1 MVNALLTIFWGLV
14 VLLILVVVHELGH
27 FVAARSFGTRVTEF
41 MIGMPGPNIGI
52 EHNGCRY
59 GITCIPLGGYNRI
72 TGMEGGEEDENLEQV
87 LAYTYRHGAVD
98 VEHVATGCGISQD
111 DAEFALTMLDGWG
124 SINKP
129 GRSNKTDKW
138 CAPKTDALALGEA
151 RQVEDPKA
159 LLDAERA
166 QTYRGMSFP
175 KRLVTL
181 FAGPL
186 MNVIFA
192 VVLLLVALCGI
203 GMDYTTTTIE
213 SFSDGSPAIAAG
225 LQEGDTITSV
235 DGTEV
240 ISLGQVRQQLTDK
253 KAGDTVQVGYTRD
266 GVALNTSVTLIDDG
280 NGNALLGV
288 LGATGKYRLGV
299 IEALQSSWDMLVSTV
314 QAYANLFNPSTAAE
328 TVSQTT
334 SMVGVSVV
342 AKQAADTGVFNLLII
357 MAVVS
362 LSLGVVNLL
371 PVPPLDGGKIVTE
384 CIERVAHRP
393 VPVKVINATT
403 IVFIALMML
412 FFFYMV
418 HQDVVRFIL
427 PQ

>member
-1 MVNALLTIFWGLV
+1 MVNTLLTVFWGLV
-14 VLLILVVVHELGH
+14 VLIVLVLVHELGH

-87 LAYTYRHGAVD
+87 LAYTYRHGSVD
-98 VEHVATGCGISQD
+98 VEHVAGGCNISQD
-111 DAEFALTMLDGWG
+111 DAEFALTVLDGWG

-151 RQVEDPKA
+151 REVEDPKA
-159 LLDAERA
+159 LLDSERA

-181 FAGPL
+181 FAGPF
-186 MNVIFA
+186 MNVFFA

-203 GMDYTTTTIE
+203 GMSYTTTTIE
-213 SFSDGSPAIAAG
+213 SFSDSSPTAAAG
-225 LQEGDTITSV
+225 LQAGDVITAV

-240 ISLGQVRQQLTDK
+240 ESMAQVRNAISEK
-253 KAGDTVQVGYTRD
+253 SAGDNVQLSYTRD
-266 GVALNTSVTLIDDG
+266 GAESTASVTLTDDG

-288 LGATGKYRLGV
+288 IGAAGTYRVGV
-299 IEALQSSWDMLVSTV
+299 LEALQGSWEMLVATV
-314 QAYANLFNPSTAAE
+314 QAYANLINPSTAAE
-328 TVSQTT
+328 TVSQST
-334 SMVGVSVV
+334 SMVGISVV
-342 AKQAADTGVFNLLII
+342 AKKAADTGAFNLLLI

-384 CIERVAHRP
+384 CIERVIGRS
-393 VPVKVINATT
+393 VPVKLINATT